1 MLTEASDYETLYR
14 NFRWDIPA
22 RFNIATACCD
32 RHADGSGRLA
42 LIYVDEDGA
51 ATRTSFDA
59 VSEMSRR
66 FANVLKADGLVRG
79 DRVAVFL
86 SQSLELPIA
95 HLAAFRSGMVSIPL
109 FALFGEDALEFRL
122 SNSGAK
128 AIVTDESGWE
138 KLKKI
143 RDRLPDL
150 KNIYV
155 IGDAAH
161 AGTKPFWSALK
172 AASAEFATVDTS
184 ADDPGLIIYTSGTTG
199 NPKGALHA
207 HRVVLGHLPN
217 VEMCHDFMPKP
228 GDLMWT
234 PADWA
239 WIGGLINALFAFW
252 YHGVPIVGHRARKFE
267 PQAAMQMMADHGIRN
282 VFLPPTAL
290 KLMRQADVRHPGVKL
305 RSIFTGGESLG
316 GELLDWV
323 RATFGVDAHEVFG
336 QTECNLVVGSN
347 SKLFPIRPGSMGKA
361 TPGFDVRILNEQG
374 EELPR
379 GQRGVIGVRQ
389 PNPCT
394 MLEYWRN
401 PEATAKK
408 YAGDFLLTG
417 DLGIQDEDGYFW
429 YVSREDDVITTAGYR
444 VGPSEIE
451 HTLMKHPAVA
461 MSAVVG
467 IPDPIRTESIKAW
480 IVLRPG
486 FAPGDALAREIQEF
500 VKVQLA
506 AHEYPRF
513 VQFTDTLADDGDRQ
527 GAAKGIAGVGV
538 SLSRRPCVS
547 RAAAPSSVSSWRTPG
562 PIPRDLSMRRRAAIP
577 FASNQRPGLWVPAFA
592 GTTRLRRRDPH
603 LLQRRQHP
611 LRRLHLDHQRAAGL
625 QHALE
630 ARTGSRASPD
640 GRPTGC
646 RRRSAGRAT
655 AASSA
660 SPIHPMARSRR
671 SPASVRVS
679 PPAPASSRSR

>member
-14 NFRWDIPA
+14 DFRWEIPD
-22 RFNIATACCD
+22 RLNLATVCCD
-32 RHADGSGRLA
+32 RHADGSNRLA

-59 VSEMSRR
+59 VAGFSRR

-122 SNSGAK
+122 ANSGAK
-128 AIVTDESGWE
+128 AFVTDTAGYE
-138 KLKKI
+138 KLAKI

-150 KNIYV
+150 KNVYV
-155 IGDAAH
+155 ISDAAP
-161 AGTKPFWSALK
+161 AGTKAFWPQLK
-172 AASAEFATVDTS
+172 AASADFATVDTS
-184 ADDPGLIIYTSGTTG
+184 ADDPALIIYTSGTTG

-217 VEMCHDFMPKP
+217 VEMCHDFLPKP

-252 YHGVPIVGHRARKFE
+252 YHGIPMLGHRARKFE
-267 PQAAMQMMADHGIRN
+267 PQAAMQIMADYGVRN

-290 KLMRQADVRHPGVKL
+290 KLMRQVGVTHQGVRL

-316 GELLDWV
+316 GELLGWV
-323 RATFGVDAHEVFG
+323 RATFGIDAHEVFG
-336 QTECNLVVGSN
+336 QTECNLVIGSN
-347 SKLFPIRPGSMGKA
+347 SRLFPIRPGSMGKA
-361 TPGFDVRILNEQG
+361 TPGFDVRIVDESG

-379 GQRGVIGVRQ
+379 GTRGVIGVRQ

-401 PEATAKK
+401 PEGTAKK
-408 YAGDFLLTG
+408 YAGEFLLTG

-461 MSAVVG
+461 MSAVIG

-486 FAPGDALAREIQEF
+486 FTPGDALARDIQDF

-513 VQFTDTLADDGDRQ
+513 VQFTDTLPMTATG
-527 GAAKGIAGVGV
+527 KV
-538 SLSRRPCVS
+538 
-547 RAAAPSSVSSWRTPG
+547 
-562 PIPRDLSMRRRAAIP
+562 
-577 FASNQRPGLWVPAFA
+577 
-592 GTTRLRRRDPH
+592 LRRE
-603 LLQRRQHP
+603 
-611 LRRLHLDHQRAAGL
+611 LRKLG
-625 QHALE
+625 
-630 ARTGSRASPD
+630 
-640 GRPTGC
+640 
-646 RRRSAGRAT
+646 
-655 AASSA
+655 
-660 SPIHPMARSRR
+660 
-671 SPASVRVS
+671 
-679 PPAPASSRSR
+679 